1 MKKLDE
7 LKNEIYDLE
16 SMDADVITRDSLILE
31 KMFLELPIVGRKE
44 SRFFYDV
51 GNYKILWA
59 LFAERRKKCR
69 DEVSALAGEG
79 VMDNQSLGGYTG
91 SDDIGHTAPDFKNV
105 FELGLSGILARL
117 EKHAE
122 GAHTDSERR
131 YYEAGIRVW
140 RAAISYVERAA
151 ETACN
156 AEQAEALR
164 ALAKRP
170 PQTLFE
176 AIQLSFVY
184 YVIQH
189 RFDGSNVRT
198 LGRLDALYEPFRAA
212 DVAAGRLDE
221 KGVRELV
228 EQMCN
233 ELNAWKIGSNIPF
246 AIGGVKADGT
256 TAVNE
261 MSYIIME
268 TYARL
273 ALPDVKLHFLYTDD
287 MPKDLVKIAL
297 NAVRTG
303 ANSICFMGDKTVTES
318 LIKLGEDAAD
328 AREYAVVGCYECGG
342 RGEITC
348 SCNAKVN
355 IPKAIEL
362 ALNKGRDMASGI
374 LLGVEFSNELATY
387 SDFYAEFLRQ
397 LEKLCHSAMALT
409 DAYERQYKKT
419 HSAPILSATYDACV
433 EKGADIYCDGGAK
446 YCNSSLNAFG
456 MATAVDSL
464 YAIKKLVYEEKELTL
479 SELAEIMKNNWA
491 DNEKLRLHVV
501 NRFSKYGM
509 GCAEI
514 DKTAADIVE
523 RLSKLVNGRPNVKGG
538 IYRLGTFSINWR
550 WDFGANTA
558 ATPDGRRYGEPV
570 SQNSTASIGADKEG
584 ATAHIMSVTEQDF
597 SLTPNGSTLDIDLH
611 ASAVSGEDGL
621 DAMYA
626 TLVTFMERGG
636 FAAHYNVL
644 DANTLR
650 AAMSKPEDY
659 PNLQVRLCGWNV
671 LFSNLSPKEQEE
683 FVRRAEK

>member
-1 MKKLDE
+1 MKTFEELRDEIFELD
-7 LKNEIYDLE
+7 
-16 SMDADVITRDSLILE
+16 SMDADVITRDSVIIE
-31 KMFLELPIVGRKE
+31 KMFSELPITGRKE
-44 SRFFYDV
+44 NRFFYDV
-51 GNYKILWA
+51 GCHRILWGIYVA
-59 LFAERRKKCR
+59 RRKKCR
-69 DEVSALAGEG
+69 DEVSSLAGEG

-105 FELGLSGILARL
+105 LELGLSGILARL
-117 EKHAE
+117 EKYAE
-122 GAHTDSERR
+122 GEHTDSERR

-140 RAAISYVERAA
+140 RAAIAYVERAA
-151 ETACN
+151 DTACN
-156 AEQAEALR
+156 EEQKTALR

-170 PQTLFE
+170 PETLFE
-176 AIQLSFVY
+176 AIQLTFVY

-198 LGRLDALYEPFRAA
+198 LGRLDALYEPFRVA

-233 ELNAWKIGSNIPF
+233 ELDAWKIGSNIPF

-287 MPKDLVKIAL
+287 MPRDFVKIAL

-303 ANSICFMGDKTVTES
+303 ANSICFIGDKTVTES
-318 LIKLGEDAAD
+318 LVKLGEDAAD

-355 IPKAIEL
+355 MPKAIEL
-362 ALNKGRDMASGI
+362 ALNNGHDMASGT
-374 LLGVEFSNELATY
+374 LLGVEFSNEPASY
-387 SDFYAEFLRQ
+387 SEFYSEFLRQ
-397 LEKLCHSAMALT
+397 LEKLCNSAIALT
-409 DAYERQYKKT
+409 DAYERQYKKI
-419 HSAPILSATYDACV
+419 HSAPILSSVYDACV
-433 EKGADIYCDGGAK
+433 ESGKDIYCDGGAK

-464 YAIKKLVYEEKELTL
+464 YAIKKLVYEDKALTL

-491 DNEKLRLHVV
+491 GNEKLRLRIK
-501 NRFSKYGM
+501 NIFPKYGS
-509 GCAEI
+509 GCREI

-523 RLSKLVNGRPNVKGG
+523 RLSEIVNGRPNAKGG

-550 WDFGANTA
+550 WDFGARTA
-558 ATPDGRRYGEPV
+558 ATPDGRRRGEPI
-570 SQNSTASIGADKEG
+570 SQNSTASIGADREG
-584 ATAHIMSVTEQDF
+584 ITAHIMSVTEQNF
-597 SLTPNGSTLDIDLH
+597 TLTPNGSTLDLDFH
-611 ASAVSGEDGL
+611 ASAVKGEDGL
-621 DAMYA
+621 EAMYA
-626 TLVTFMERGG
+626 ALVTFMNRGG
-636 FAAHYNVL
+636 FAVHFNVL

-650 AAMSKPEDY
+650 AAMAKPEDY

-671 LFSNLSPKEQEE
+671 LFSNLTREEQEE
-683 FVRRAEK
+683 FIRRAE